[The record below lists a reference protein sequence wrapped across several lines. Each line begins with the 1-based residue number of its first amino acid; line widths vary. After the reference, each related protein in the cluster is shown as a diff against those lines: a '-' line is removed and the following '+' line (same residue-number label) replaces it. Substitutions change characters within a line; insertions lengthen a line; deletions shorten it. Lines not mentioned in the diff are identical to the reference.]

1 MRSPMARAVILGVA
15 FAAITVVVL
24 VLAVR
29 NAQRATCEVCVT
41 FRGATQCRT
50 AVGSDRGEA
59 VKTATDNACAMLASG
74 MTDTIACGA
83 TPPDRVTCDGPAG
96 GDSGR

>member
-1 MRSPMARAVILGVA
+1 MRSPMAKAVILGIV
-15 FAAITVVVL
+15 FAAVTVAVL

-29 NAQRATCEVCVT
+29 GAQRATCEVCIT

-50 AVGSDRGEA
+50 AVGANPNEA

-83 TPPDRVTCDGPAG
+83 TPPDRVTCDGAAG
-96 GDSGR
+96 GGPGR